1 MTTRQEIEQAIRDF
15 QNGEL
20 TGSPLEQAG

>member
-1 MTTRQEIEQAIRDF
+1 MNTRQEIEQAICDY

-20 TGSPLEQAG
+20 TGSPVEQAG